1 MTNIIKISPS
11 SFNTLYLR
19 KEDNAIL
26 TTESGRKIVIQR
38 FVPEEW
44 KPYRVYE
51 YERDLNENKRSIRM
65 IDRDYIA
72 RIEKEI
78 QDKLR

>member
-51 YERDLNENKRSIRM
+51 YERDLNENKRNILLL
-65 IDRDYIA
+65 DRRYLA
-72 RIEKEI
+72 NIEKEI
-78 QDKLR
+78 ENKLR